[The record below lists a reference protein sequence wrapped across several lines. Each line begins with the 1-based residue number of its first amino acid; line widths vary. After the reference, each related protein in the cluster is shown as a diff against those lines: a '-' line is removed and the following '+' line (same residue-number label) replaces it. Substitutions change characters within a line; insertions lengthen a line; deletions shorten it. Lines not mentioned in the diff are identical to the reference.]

1 MSDPLPEKSIK
12 KTFSSTMWLETSIL
26 TTAASDLMWTLVC
39 YQSLASPS
47 QSWTGITLFFSSLVF
62 SSHLFAFLLDHLRIK
77 SLIRAPAFILWAT
90 IWVLSGFRILY
101 FSDLPISFHNLV
113 IIPIQSMTTNPG
125 ATAHFVT
132 MLFILLAVWRSIVL
146 ANPEPGLDAPTS
158 SFYLGLFAFI
168 VITVT
173 LPSALNG
180 GTLVYFL
187 TFLFLGLVSLASGR
201 ISGLGESA
209 GGYLPQFKSVWLTWI
224 LGIVFVIVCLALL
237 SGWLLNGP
245 LAPFIALVLNLLYR
259 TVLLVLIALGLPILM
274 LIEWVITLFVGA
286 LDSDAFDSIART
298 IRNLEESIDELQA
311 DQRYNIQEV
320 INILNRLQPWI
331 IAIVIGLILIFATL
345 TIINIQKKRK
355 IKESDEVAATYL
367 LPADQPGDK
376 KPAKKRSWLDANRY
390 LTAMRIRQTYMR
402 LLDACDKLGIPRPVA
417 FTPLEYLPVPV
428 RLFPQHKEGVERITQ
443 AYIMVRY
450 GEIPEDESEVEQI
463 LADWAEINSE
473 FKQIR
478 AQKRKNPS

>member
-1 MSDPLPEKSIK
+1 
-12 KTFSSTMWLETSIL
+12 
-26 TTAASDLMWTLVC
+26 
-39 YQSLASPS
+39 
-47 QSWTGITLFFSSLVF
+47 
-62 SSHLFAFLLDHLRIK
+62 
-77 SLIRAPAFILWAT
+77 
-90 IWVLSGFRILY
+90 
-101 FSDLPISFHNLV
+101 
-113 IIPIQSMTTNPG
+113 MTTNPG

-132 MLFILLAVWRSIVL
+132 MLFILLAVWRSIAL